1 MSSMSRVDFVSKL
14 ISALIFIYFILL
26 QLDLEKRSK
35 RKFICPEQLNNNG
48 VSLILLLGEY

>member
-1 MSSMSRVDFVSKL
+1 MSRVDFVSKL

-35 RKFICPEQLNNNG
+35 RKFICPEQLNNND